1 MLRLATIA
9 GGLFALALLSGCGG
23 GDGESSAEAGDTVP
37 AASSEPAAVPASGG
51 APWPAPPNPMELTRE
66 ADLTPEI
73 REFLDYHVH
82 AHLDVFVN
90 GRPVEIPGGIGIDIE
105 NPDVKRLAAADGS
118 TAYGG
123 IEQCSQ
129 PCISPLHTHEN
140 DGVLHTESRSD
151 LPNTLGQFFAQW
163 DVALDETC
171 VGGYCKDA
179 TNVEV
184 YLDGELQEGNPA
196 TIALT
201 DGKEIAI
208 VIGTR
213 PASIPDSFPS

>member
-1 MLRLATIA
+1 MFRLATLA
-9 GGLFALALLSGCGG
+9 CGLLGLALVSGCGG
-23 GDGESSAEAGDTVP
+23 GNDESSAGAGDTVP
-37 AASSEPAAVPASGG
+37 AASIEPAATPSAGG
-51 APWPAPPNPMELTRE
+51 VPWPAPPNPMELTTD
-66 ADLTPEI
+66 AGLTPEI

-90 GRPVEIPGGIGIDIE
+90 GKPVEVPGGIGIDIE
-105 NPDVKRLAAADGS
+105 NPDVKTLSAADG
-118 TAYGG
+118 TPAYGG
-123 IEQCSQ
+123 IEQCSK
-129 PCISPLHTHEN
+129 PCISPLHTHEH

-151 LPNTLGQFFAQW
+151 LPNTLGQFFDEW
-163 DVALDETC
+163 DVALDESC

-179 TNVEV
+179 ANVEV
-184 YLDGELQEGNPA
+184 YVDGELYEGNPA
-196 TIALT
+196 TIPLT